1 MQGKDYIM
9 ANTIDTAFIKQ
20 FESEVHLAYQRM
32 GSKLMN
38 TVRNVSNVAG
48 SVVRFQK
55 IGTGTASTKSRNGM
69 VTPMEL
75 THTTVEA
82 TLADYYA
89 AEYID
94 KLDELKTNIDERQ
107 AIATSA
113 AAALGRKTDEIL
125 VTAMD
130 AGANSTQLHDTSSA
144 VEKADLLSAFETF
157 GTANIPEDG
166 QRYIAM
172 HPKGFA
178 DLFLIEEFAS
188 SDYVGDQNLPY
199 AGGMT
204 MKNFLGFNI
213 MSTSAITAGN
223 GMVTPMELTHT
234 TVEATL
240 ADYYA
245 AEYIDKL
252 DELKTNI
259 DERQAIAT
267 SAAAALGRKTDEILV
282 TAMDAGANSTQLHDT
297 SSAVEKADLLSA
309 FETFGTANIPE
320 DGQRY
325 IAMHPKGFADLFLI
339 EEFASSDYVGDQNLP
354 YAGGMTM
361 KNFLGFNIMSTSA
374 ITAGKNLAYHTSSVG
389 LGIGAN
395 VTTELNYVP
404 EKVSHLAT
412 SMMSM
417 GASVIDDNGIYELLD
432 NN

>member
-1 MQGKDYIM
+1 M

-38 TVRNVSNVAG
+38 TVRQVNNVNG

-75 THTTVEA
+75 AHTTVEA
-82 TLADYYA
+82 TLNDFYA

-125 VTAMD
+125 YTAMD
-130 AGANSTQLHDTSSA
+130 AGANSTQVNATNAA
-144 VEKADLLSAFETF
+144 VEKADLLTLFETF

-166 QRYIAM
+166 GRYIAM
-172 HPKGFA
+172 HPKGYA
-178 DLFLIEEFAS
+178 DLFLINEFAS
-188 SDYVGDQNLPY
+188 SDFVGEQNLPF

-204 MKNFLGFNI
+204 MKEFLGFKI
-213 MSTSAITAGN
+213 FSTA
-223 GMVTPMELTHT
+223 
-234 TVEATL
+234 
-240 ADYYA
+240 
-245 AEYIDKL
+245 
-252 DELKTNI
+252 
-259 DERQAIAT
+259 
-267 SAAAALGRKTDEILV
+267 
-282 TAMDAGANSTQLHDT
+282 
-297 SSAVEKADLLSA
+297 
-309 FETFGTANIPE
+309 
-320 DGQRY
+320 
-325 IAMHPKGFADLFLI
+325 
-339 EEFASSDYVGDQNLP
+339 
-354 YAGGMTM
+354 
-361 KNFLGFNIMSTSA
+361 A
-374 ITAGKNLAYHTSSVG
+374 ITAGKNMAYHTTAVG
-389 LGIGAN
+389 LGVGAN

-417 GASVIDDNGIYELLD
+417 GASVIDDNGVYELLD